1 MYIYRYRSMKSLLE
15 FKELENQE
23 IYLARPEELNDP
35 MEGMYWGF
43 YRGNMDAWHEI
54 FSDYFKYMFDTYMK
68 VYDYGLYV
76 DFEDYRQL
84 AKEFM
89 ECECIKNIIINL
101 SQHDIRY
108 DSEQVLFLLN
118 YIVSF
123 QAFYIIAIWYE
134 KKQHK
139 KREIHRVFRK
149 SIKSIRAVFESYK

>member
-1 MYIYRYRSMKSLLE
+1 
-15 FKELENQE
+15 
-23 IYLARPEELNDP
+23 

-54 FSDYFKYMFDTYMK
+54 FSDYFEYMFDTYMK

-89 ECECIKNIIINL
+89 ESECIKNIIINL

-123 QAFYIIAIWYE
+123 QAFYIIAI
-134 KKQHK
+134 
-139 KREIHRVFRK
+139 
-149 SIKSIRAVFESYK
+149 